1 MHSGQ
6 AVVSGTLPETSAPH
20 SNLPDHEVHPLFLSP
35 YQPSQCGVATYTRD
49 LADAIDRIAGRPV
62 CAVAAID
69 AGGHKFTKNGRV
81 AHVVRNEVGIAYL
94 DAARFADEYRC
105 DVVSVQYKAGLY
117 PGRWGEAALDFA
129 EACGKPVLATLHSL
143 RAAPEP
149 GERDVVRRLA
159 AACRRVVVMAGA
171 SGDLL
176 RDVYDVPQDKVA
188 YIPYGAHQPAC
199 CPKAW
204 LRHRMALPSGPVLLT
219 FGLVGPDK
227 GIEHAIDALPEIL
240 ACCPGALYVVA
251 GRTHPGVKAREGES
265 YRRQLQARADR
276 LGITDHVIFEDRFMP
291 LTEVFLHLKSADV
304 YVSPH
309 TARDRP
315 ASASL
320 TPSGPPALCTFRL
333 WMESCFS
340 ASTSPTAAS
349 RDTG

>member
-1 MHSGQ
+1 MTPAGISSPRTAG
-6 AVVSGTLPETSAPH
+6 SRTS
-20 SNLPDHEVHPLFLSP
+20 
-35 YQPSQCGVATYTRD
+35 
-49 LADAIDRIAGRPV
+49 
-62 CAVAAID
+62 
-69 AGGHKFTKNGRV
+69 
-81 AHVVRNEVGIAYL
+81 
-94 DAARFADEYRC
+94 FADEYRG
-105 DVVSVQYKAGLY
+105 DGVSVQYKAGLY

-320 TPSGPPALCTFRL
+320 AYALAAGRAIVATPSPQAQEMAARGSLLLADFEDSRSLSANVLRILSNAKLRMELERNARKVGAQTGWRTVGEQYTRLFR
-333 WMESCFS
+333 
-340 ASTSPTAAS
+340 AACHND
-349 RDTG
+349 RPQARAGA